1 MLFPHL
7 LRHFMLKKTLVL
19 DWVLAPL
26 ASLILIL
33 ATHYGLFL
41 GHSFLVGEVPFIL
54 FNYNVGN
61 LQSSGDRK
69 SVV

>member
-1 MLFPHL
+1 
-7 LRHFMLKKTLVL
+7 MLKKTLVL

-41 GHSFLVGEVPFIL
+41 GHTFLTGEIPLYPI
-54 FNYNVGN
+54 
-61 LQSSGDRK
+61 
-69 SVV
+69 